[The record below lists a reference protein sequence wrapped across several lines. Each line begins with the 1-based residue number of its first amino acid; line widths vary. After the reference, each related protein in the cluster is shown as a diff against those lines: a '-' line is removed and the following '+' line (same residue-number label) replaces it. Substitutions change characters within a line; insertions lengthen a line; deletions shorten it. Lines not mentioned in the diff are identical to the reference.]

1 MSHAPQKVLPGW
13 PSGLLLDA
21 VLSLAPLS
29 LAAAQ
34 AILANKAGVRT
45 AKATGGA
52 AILSFLWLHQTV
64 YSRGNGINMLFVCTP
79 YV

>member
-21 VLSLAPLS
+21 VMSLAPLS

-34 AILANKAGVRT
+34 AVLANKAGVRT
-45 AKATGGA
+45 AKATYR
-52 AILSFLWLHQTV
+52 IV
-64 YSRGNGINMLFVCTP
+64 YSNEIIPRP
-79 YV
+79 

>member
-21 VLSLAPLS
+21 VMSLAPLS

-34 AILANKAGVRT
+34 AVLANKAGVRT
-45 AKATGGA
+45 AKATGGGGA
-52 AILSFLWLHQTV
+52 AILRFLWLHQTV
-64 YSRGNGINMLFVCTP
+64 Y
-79 YV
+79 

>member
-45 AKATGGA
+45 AKATGGGYLEFPVVA
-52 AILSFLWLHQTV
+52 PNCI
-64 YSRGNGINMLFVCTP
+64 
-79 YV
+79 